1 MELKLN
7 LINNFKHGLELIIF
21 LFYSLQSLCLSNT
34 AIGKTTVGQVINLLS
49 NDVNRFDRAAT
60 FLHYLWIGPLQSIV
74 VTYFLWQEIGVSS
87 LLSIIIMTLIIPFQ
101 GLFNVNYSNSIK
113 KVM

>member
-1 MELKLN
+1 MVYLL
-7 LINNFKHGLELIIF
+7 
-21 LFYSLQSLCLSNT
+21 YSLQSLCLSNIS
-34 AIGKTTVGQVINLLS
+34 IGKTTVGQVINLLS

-87 LLSIIIMTLIIPFQ
+87 LLSIIIMILIIPFQ
-101 GLFNVNYSNSIK
+101 GLFNVNYSNLTKS
-113 KVM
+113 VM